1 MILPLYIYFVPKV
14 ALFILKEYSSS
25 PYIRQEVL
33 IVLFTNTHIY
43 ELKHRHSIFKTTYV
57 VWVVATIFPQAVC
70 IAYTSMT

>member
-14 ALFILKEYSSS
+14 ALFILKEFSSS

-43 ELKHRHSIFKTTYV
+43 ELKHRHSIFKTT
-57 VWVVATIFPQAVC
+57 
-70 IAYTSMT
+70 